1 MARGKQSQQPIVT
14 SLLHM
19 LLGAALVVIGVLTA
33 ALADR
38 LRGLRAS
45 REIAPRAR
53 SAVIPMITA
62 VEQGHAKVATARAG
76 RAESKIQPHAN
87 DPEDVITVLVTAGYT
102 KQIAAEATR
111 ACSGVERSTIE
122 GWTRAALRRCTRG
135 VS

>member
-1 MARGKQSQQPIVT
+1 LARGKQSQQPIVT

-19 LLGAALVVIGVLTA
+19 LLGAALIVIGVLTA

-38 LRGLRAS
+38 IRGLRAS

-53 SAVIPMITA
+53 PAVIPMIKD
-62 VEQGHAKVATARAG
+62 VEQGHTKVTTARTG
-76 RAESKIQPHAN
+76 RYAD

-102 KQIAAEATR
+102 KQIATEATR
-111 ACSGVERSTIE
+111 ACSGVERATIE